1 MDEKKFDSASPPQTP
16 NAPLPDPYAASSAA
30 SSATPPPEPPPRR
43 RGRGFWL
50 TVLVLL
56 VLAIALIVWHPWGS
70 KAGHGAPGGGM
81 GRRGAGAGAA
91 NNQPQAVQ
99 VAKTVI
105 GEIPIVKNALGT
117 VTPLATVTVR
127 TQIAGTLM
135 SIGFTEGQ
143 HVKKGDFLAQVD
155 PRPYEIQLQQAQGTL
170 SKDQA
175 LLTQARLDLNRYKT
189 LLAQDSVARQTYDD
203 QISLVDQYKGTV
215 TADQAS
221 VNTYKLDL
229 TYAHITAPVSGRVG
243 LRQVDVGNYVQ
254 TSDTD
259 GIVVITQ
266 EQPMSVIFTLPED
279 DLRAVM
285 AGAATAN
292 TSGKKLSASAYDRT
306 NTTQIALGALAT
318 VDNQIDTTTGTVK
331 LRALFDNKD
340 EQLFPN
346 QFVNVRLLV
355 DVLRNAVIV
364 PSAAVQTGSIGT
376 FVYIAKPDN
385 TVTVRKI
392 TAGPVDG
399 ERTAVLKGLS
409 AGETVVTDG
418 VDRLREGSKITI
430 PAAGAAGASGAS
442 GAAGARGA
450 SHAWGASGASGAA
463 GRHGHHRSEA
473 SATSEAS
480 EAAPASPASQLAA
493 AAAASTA
500 ASASATAPAQ

>member
-1 MDEKKFDSASPPQTP
+1 MDENKLDSASSPQTP
-16 NAPLPDPYAASSAA
+16 GAPLPAQPASPASQSA
-30 SSATPPPEPPPRR
+30 SPPPEPPEHHTPRR

-50 TVLVLL
+50 TVLVL
-56 VLAIALIVWHPWGS
+56 VILAIALIVWHPWGN
-70 KAGHGAPGGGM
+70 KAGRGGP
-81 GRRGAGAGAA
+81 AGAMRGGRHGGA
-91 NNQPQAVQ
+91 NVPTDQPQAVQ

-105 GEIPIVKNALGT
+105 GEIPIVKSALGT

-135 SIGFTEGQ
+135 SLGFTEGQ
-143 HVKKGDFLAQVD
+143 HVTKGDFLAQVD

-203 QISLVDQYKGTV
+203 QVSLVDQYKGTV

-285 AGAATAN
+285 AGTATAKTN
-292 TSGKKLSASAYDRT
+292 GSKLSASAYDRT
-306 NTTQIALGALAT
+306 NTNQIAVGALST
-318 VDNQIDTTTGTVK
+318 IDNQIDTTTGTVK

-355 DVLRNAVIV
+355 DVLRNTVIV
-364 PSAAVQTGSIGT
+364 PSAAIQTGSIGT
-376 FVYIAKPDN
+376 FVYVVKPDN

-392 TAGPVDG
+392 TAGAVDG
-399 ERTAVLKGLS
+399 ERTAVLKGLT
-409 AGETVVTDG
+409 AGEMVVTDG

-430 PAAGAAGASGAS
+430 PAAAASGAS
-442 GAAGARGA
+442 GAAAAHGA
-450 SHAWGASGASGAA
+450 SHAGGAPGASGAHAA
-463 GRHGHHRSEA
+463 SDGEHRHRRSE
-473 SATSEAS
+473 
-480 EAAPASPASQLAA
+480 
-493 AAAASTA
+493 A
-500 ASASATAPAQ
+500 ASASAASR